1 MVEFPLVGSEFLVST
16 PGDRD
21 LILLLAG
28 VPRSVQPAW
37 IRAFGASAQDSRVG
51 LVLASSSSEASAR
64 KDSESWQASL
74 LDSRSLLARPL
85 SGGAPL
91 VPRPNKRLQLTAH
104 SPLQMW

>member
-1 MVEFPLVGSEFLVST
+1 MVEFPLAGSEFLIST

-28 VPRSVQPAW
+28 VPRSDQPTW
-37 IRAFGASAQDSRVG
+37 IRAVGASAQDSRVG
-51 LVLASSSSEASAR
+51 WVLASSSSEASAR
-64 KDSESWQASL
+64 KELESWQASL
-74 LDSRSLLARPL
+74 LDSGSFLARPL
-85 SGGAPL
+85 SGRAPL